1 MPSDTTRE
9 AGPTRSGSLDYQDT
23 PGSGV
28 PGTRAPSFS
37 LLALTAMV
45 VGSMVGAGIFSLP
58 ATFGRAT
65 GPFGAIIAWVIAGS
79 GMLMLAFVFQIL
91 AQRKPDLDAGIFAY
105 AKAGFGN
112 YMGFAAAFGFWFG
125 TCLGNTTYFILIMST
140 LGRFFPVFGDGNTV
154 VATILSSAILW
165 SVHFMVLRGVKEA
178 AAINTIVTI
187 AKIVPI
193 IIFIACMIFFF
204 DPGKF
209 AANFWGGQ
217 SYDIG
222 DVLGQVRGTMLVTV
236 FVFIGIEGASVY
248 SRYARRREDVGLA
261 TVFGFLG
268 VLCLLVL
275 VTLLPYG
282 MLDRAQLAD
291 MRQPSMAGVLE
302 AAVGHWGA
310 IFISVGL
317 LVSVLGAYLAW
328 SLLAAEVLF
337 AAAKDRT
344 VLKGLA
350 FENANGTPAAALW
363 LTNTVVQLLLIL
375 VIFARE
381 AFSLALALT
390 SAKTLI
396 PYVLTAGFALK
407 LARTGETYNV
417 RPEER
422 RGDLVRAGLATAY
435 TIFMLAVGGLK
446 YVLLSAIFF
455 APGSLLFIAARR
467 EQGAR
472 VFTPAEWIIFLAVV
486 AAAAFGVYGLA
497 TGIFTI

>member
-1 MPSDTTRE
+1 MT
-9 AGPTRSGSLDYQDT
+9 
-23 PGSGV
+23 SGV
-28 PGTRAPSFS
+28 EDRAQSRADRATPQAAQTFS
-37 LLALTAMV
+37 LLTLTAMV

-65 GPFGAIIAWVIAGS
+65 GPFGAIIAWVIAGA

-112 YMGFAAAFGFWFG
+112 YLGFAAAFGFWFG

-140 LGRFFPVFGDGNTV
+140 LGRFFPVLGDGNTL
-154 VATILSSAILW
+154 VATVLSSLILW
-165 SVHFMVLRGVKEA
+165 SVHVMVLRGVKEA

-193 IIFIACMIFFF
+193 AIFILCMALYF
-204 DPGKF
+204 DPAKF

-217 SYDIG
+217 GYSMG
-222 DVLGQVRGTMLVTV
+222 DLFGQVRGTMLVTV

-248 SRYARRREDVGLA
+248 SRYARRRKDVGLA

-282 MLDRAQLAD
+282 MLDRAELAA

-302 AAVGHWGA
+302 AAVGWWGA
-310 IFISVGL
+310 IFISLGL

-337 AAAKDRT
+337 MAAKDGTMPR
-344 VLKGLA
+344 VLSRESASKV
-350 FENANGTPAAALW
+350 PVAALW
-363 LTNTVVQLLLIL
+363 LTASVIQGLLIFTM
-375 VIFARE
+375 FARE
-381 AFSLALALT
+381 AFNLALALT

-396 PYVLTAGFALK
+396 PYFLAAAFAFR
-407 LARTGETYNV
+407 LAARGETYAGQPGQ
-417 RPEER
+417 RST
-422 RGDLVRAGLATAY
+422 DLVRTGLATAY
-435 TIFMLAVGGLK
+435 TVFMLIAGGTK
-446 YVLLSAIFF
+446 YILLSAIFF
-455 APGSLLFIAARR
+455 APGSILFVLARR
-467 EQGAR
+467 EQRAQ
-472 VFTPAEWIIFLAVV
+472 VFAPFEWLIFLAVV
-486 AAAAFGVYGLA
+486 AAAVFGIYGLA